1 LDCHQLRPKDLQAD
15 EAGMVLDQS
24 HAPFKPLFE
33 SSFMA
38 LGYRDSICHDD
49 HVGALFGNQPS
60 AFSDQVGP
68 NL

>member
-1 LDCHQLRPKDLQAD
+1 
-15 EAGMVLDQS
+15 MVLDQS